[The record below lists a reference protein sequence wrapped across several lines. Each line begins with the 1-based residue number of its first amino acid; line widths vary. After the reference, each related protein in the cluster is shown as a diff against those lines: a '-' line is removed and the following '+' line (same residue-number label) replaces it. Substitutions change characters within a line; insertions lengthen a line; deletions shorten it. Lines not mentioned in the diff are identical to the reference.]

1 MKWTTEETAFMYL
14 HLSKEAK
21 EIYTKYVKKFGKQRT
36 LKAIEVK
43 ASSLRKKKSGKKL
56 VANTRAVGPN
66 AKPKSSPKPKKKVLK
81 RSTFDCRT
89 CGVELTDE
97 NWYPSFKKNG
107 NKQCKD
113 CWNKYLKER
122 KKLKKLLSAKTEKV
136 GSKKKQSR
144 PNITEDADIILAD
157 KDKQIKRLN
166 QYLAQRKKEIK
177 NLKATVKNLK
187 LQIQTLSDTAVL
199 SEKSWTKAFED
210 YTRKMEG
217 LLQDAKKKPLTRRE
231 RRKLK
236 KQQRLQAKLEKLMG
250 ENNDTV

>member
-1 MKWTTEETAFMYL
+1 MKWTAEETAFLYL
-14 HLSKEAK
+14 HLNKTAK
-21 EIYTKYVKKFGKQRT
+21 EIYAKFTEKFGEERT
-36 LKAIEVK
+36 YKSVEVK
-43 ASSLRKKKSGKKL
+43 ASSLRKKKSNTKLEPNTRGVGKK
-56 VANTRAVGPN
+56 T
-66 AKPKSSPKPKKKVLK
+66 KKTKPKKKI
-81 RSTFDCRT
+81 STTKNNCRT
-89 CGVELTDE
+89 CGVVLTDK

-113 CWNKYLKER
+113 CWTKYLKER
-122 KKLKKLLSAKTEKV
+122 KKLKKVLSAKTEKV

-157 KDKQIKRLN
+157 KDKQILRLN
-166 QYLAQRKKEIK
+166 QYLEQRKKEIK

-199 SEKSWTKAFED
+199 SEQSWKAAFEE
-210 YTRKMEG
+210 YTKKMEG

-236 KQQRLQAKLEKLMG
+236 KQQTLQAKLDKLVG